1 METREHRARAGF
13 TLVELMVVIAIIAI
27 LATLVGYKVMNAFDD
42 ASVAQAKSQIRQF
55 KTALVAYRLKYN
67 HYPTSAEGLEALVKN
82 DKNIA
87 FLESTEVPKDPWG
100 NPYVYT
106 CEGSRDFRIISY
118 GADGKEGGSDIDAD
132 IDSSQL
138 EGTK

>member
-1 METREHRARAGF
+1 METRERRAKAGF

-42 ASVAQAKSQIRQF
+42 ASVAQAKAQIRQF
-55 KTALVAYRLKYN
+55 KTALIAYRLKFN
-67 HYPTSAEGLEALVKN
+67 HYPSSAEGLEALVKN
-82 DKNIA
+82 EKGS

-100 NPYVYT
+100 NPYVYSS
-106 CEGSRDFRIISY
+106 EGSSNFRIVSY
-118 GADGKEGGSDIDAD
+118 GADGREGGSGIDAD